1 MVLRR
6 LESFRRHR
14 KESAVVDGL
23 KIGPPKRA
31 SDGVAYYPITCLN
44 PRCGYHWEQSA
55 EPFPKKCPKCKMNW
69 SLLAKRIKTL
79 RAERGLSQAAL
90 AEKTGLSL
98 EYIAKLE
105 QGQRVSPSLPA
116 LVRIALALKV
126 KLRVELDP

>member
-1 MVLRR
+1 M
-6 LESFRRHR
+6 
-14 KESAVVDGL
+14 VDGL
-23 KIGPPKRA
+23 KIGRPKRD
-31 SDGVAYYPITCLN
+31 SDGVLYHPITCLN
-44 PRCGYHWEQSA
+44 PKCRYHWEQA
-55 EPFPKKCPKCKMNW
+55 VEPFPKKCPKCKVDW
-69 SLLAKRIKTL
+69 SLLATRIKTL